1 MTENTTYI
9 LSGGRVIDPSRNIDK
24 VMDIGVADG
33 KIVDPKSIKGAEV
46 IKLKGMVITPGLID
60 IHVHLRDPG
69 QTTSETISTGTMAA
83 AAGGFTSIVPM
94 PNTKPAADSAGT
106 IDYIMRKAK
115 ESAVINCFPAVR

>member
-1 MTENTTYI
+1 MTKKSSYI
-9 LSGGRVIDPSRNIDK
+9 ISGGRVIDPSRNIDK

-33 KIVDPKSIKGAEV
+33 KIVDPKKLKDVEV
-46 IKLKGMVITPGLID
+46 INVKGMVVTPGLID

-94 PNTKPAADSAGT
+94 PNTKPAADNPGT
-106 IDYIMRKAK
+106 IDHIL
-115 ESAVINCFPAVR
+115 SPAAP